1 MSVLAWD
8 MSPVRKPGAGIPTRR
23 VASCCL
29 EHAGQTSRVHALTWV
44 PGSPLI
50 TNRFKDR
57 RLPARLQRLE
67 KLLEDTMIKITSVAA
82 DGLKAKSV
90 VAMVAA
96 LAAGERDPGKLAD
109 LVKGP
114 DREAATHQG
123 KHGTEERTAL
133 AFVVGDGHRPE
144 LRELAE
150 VTFGRVAPFIR
161 VLRCL

>member
-1 MSVLAWD
+1 
-8 MSPVRKPGAGIPTRR
+8 
-23 VASCCL
+23 
-29 EHAGQTSRVHALTWV
+29 
-44 PGSPLI
+44 
-50 TNRFKDR
+50 
-57 RLPARLQRLE
+57 
-67 KLLEDTMIKITSVAA
+67 MIKITSVAA

-96 LAAGERDPGKLAD
+96 LAAGERDPGTLAD
-109 LVKGP
+109 LAKGP
-114 DREAATHQG
+114 HREAATHQG

-133 AFVVGDGHRPE
+133 AFVVGAGHRPE